1 MTVQGIASKFRRAL
15 RNGTGAS
22 FTNEQLRQLGECGVL
37 RLLAEMEA
45 EELCPAK
52 TAHTGAI
59 PIGSTSAGMGA
70 RKTGKSQGPKEG
82 QSYIEA
88 LAR

>member
-1 MTVQGIASKFRRAL
+1 VTVQTIASKFRRAL
-15 RNGTGAS
+15 RNGTGAT

-52 TAHTGAI
+52 IALTGET
-59 PIGSTSAGMGA
+59 PIGSTSGETANPRSG
-70 RKTGKSQGPKEG
+70 RSLSRSEG

-88 LAR
+88 LAS

>member
-1 MTVQGIASKFRRAL
+1 MTVQSIASKFRRAL
-15 RNGTGAS
+15 RNGTGAT

-37 RLLAEMEA
+37 KLLAEMEA

-52 TAHTGAI
+52 IAPTGETH
-59 PIGSTSAGMGA
+59 IGSISVETGNRRSGKSPEPSAG
-70 RKTGKSQGPKEG
+70 R
-82 QSYIEA
+82 SYIEA

>member
-1 MTVQGIASKFRRAL
+1 MTAQAIASKFRRAL
-15 RNGTGAS
+15 RNETGVT
-22 FTNEQLRQLGECGVL
+22 FTNEQLQELGRLGVL
-37 RLLAEMEA
+37 RMLAEKEA

-52 TAHTGAI
+52 IAHTGET
-59 PIGSTSAGMGA
+59 PTGSTSGA
-70 RKTGKSQGPKEG
+70 MANRLSGRSPSRSGG